1 VVQLLAVSGA
11 NPNAQEKDG
20 WTALHWASHKAHIKI
35 LQTLLAHGADP
46 SIKRN
51 VRF

>member
-1 VVQLLAVSGA
+1 LKNVLLMS
-11 NPNAQEKDG
+11 QDG

-35 LQTLLAHGADP
+35 LQTLLANGADP

-51 VRF
+51 VSTTSLCNRA